1 MSRSLRKVLEVRERL
16 AVLACVCLAL
26 AGQAWAEASPVA
38 AFAAKNEARMKERVE
53 AAKLPRARVE
63 MEYLM
68 RQDYTIRLER
78 ERVRLLRS
86 GALTTPEVERLRAER
101 KALLRQIEDLDKRIE
116 AASEQAPEI
125 VELDAVRA
133 ANKERIEAL
142 RDQLL
147 PPSAREGATPAAEAG
162 ATDKEKA
169 SGESHVAD

>member
-1 MSRSLRKVLEVRERL
+1 M
-16 AVLACVCLAL
+16 
-26 AGQAWAEASPVA
+26 A

-53 AAKLPRARVE
+53 AAKLPRARME

-147 PPSAREGATPAAEAG
+147 PPSAREGSAPAAEAG
-162 ATDKEKA
+162 TTDKEKA